1 MPCSGEAAFSLTTT
15 PAPPQ
20 SLCPSHW
27 AGDSLRIRRQ
37 RAFLG
42 LRWGRGLAFRPS
54 RWRSSWAPVPFVLHL
69 VFLCKAGPGPR
80 PSSPDKLF
88 LGWGAA
94 HPAGTL
100 RPNPVGAGGQTRKL
114 SDHSGGP
121 QFHTR
126 GSWCSPHWCQA
137 WQDALCCCVHPETQ
151 LHRGESGTF
160 LTGGVCLPSLGA
172 RALPIPAVAT
182 GGVRSLQPA
191 VCVGPHRLGRASCRP
206 SLPSAMWAAPDAR
219 LSGWASCLQGGTF
232 WEPPP
237 GEFQQWAVP

>member
-114 SDHSGGP
+114 SDIPVAPSS
-121 QFHTR
+121 T
-126 GSWCSPHWCQA
+126 
-137 WQDALCCCVHPETQ
+137 PEAP
-151 LHRGESGTF
+151 GAV
-160 LTGGVCLPSLGA
+160 LTGARPGRMLFAAASIPRPSCTGVRVAPSLLEGSA
-172 RALPIPAVAT
+172 CPPWGPGPLPIPAVAT